1 MTATVRLND
10 ELSEKLETLS
20 QVLHKRKSDIIRE
33 AISLYAESVEKN
45 KRSRIQRA
53 VAKVKEA
60 DNRLYRDFEESIDD
74 GL

>member
-20 QVLHKRKSDIIRE
+20 EVLHKRKSDIIRE
-33 AISLYAESVEKN
+33 AISLYAESVEKS

-60 DNRLYRDFEESIDD
+60 DAKLYRDFEESIDD

>member
-20 QVLHKRKSDIIRE
+20 EVLHKRKSDIIRE
-33 AISLYAESVEKN
+33 AITLYAESVEKN
-45 KRSRIQRA
+45 KRSRIRSA

-60 DNRLYRDFEESIDD
+60 DSTLYHDFEESIDD

>member
-20 QVLHKRKSDIIRE
+20 EILHKRKSDIIRE
-33 AISLYAESVEKN
+33 AISLYAESIEKN

-53 VAKVKEA
+53 VAKVKES

>member
-20 QVLHKRKSDIIRE
+20 EVLHKRKSDIIRE
-33 AISLYAESVEKN
+33 AISLYADNLQKN

-53 VAKVKEA
+53 VAKVKKA
-60 DNRLYRDFEESIDD
+60 DSKLYRDFEESIDD

>member
-20 QVLHKRKSDIIRE
+20 AVLHKRKSDIIRE
-33 AISLYAESVEKN
+33 AISLYAENIEKD

-60 DNRLYRDFEESIDD
+60 DSKLYRDFEESIDD

>member
-20 QVLHKRKSDIIRE
+20 EVLHKRKSDIIRE
-33 AISLYAESVEKN
+33 AISLYADNLQKN

-60 DNRLYRDFEESIDD
+60 DSRLYRDFEESIDD